1 MASNTIDVPETLES
15 NVSKIICTCTM
26 NALMSFTQ
34 TLRQNFFFKLYQH
47 YVIASILLVKQFG
60 FKELL
65 RRRGLKFFCVII
77 GYYLVRDTLL
87 YVLIPYAI
95 ARGLF

>member
-1 MASNTIDVPETLES
+1 MSAITIL
-15 NVSKIICTCTM
+15 
-26 NALMSFTQ
+26 TQ
-34 TLRQNFFFKLYQH
+34 TLRHNSIIKLYRH
-47 YVIASILLVKQFG
+47 YVIDSVLIVKRFG

-65 RRRGLKFFCVII
+65 RRRGAKFFGIII